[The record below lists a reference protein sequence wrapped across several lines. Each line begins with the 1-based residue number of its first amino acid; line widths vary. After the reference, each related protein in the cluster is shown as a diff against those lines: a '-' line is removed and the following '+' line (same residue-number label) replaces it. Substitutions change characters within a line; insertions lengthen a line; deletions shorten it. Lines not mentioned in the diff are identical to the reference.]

1 MIGQPLTRLNFVFRP
16 MRDPLAKG
24 FPLSGIPVCR
34 WLTGRCDHLLVS
46 RITNLAEKRPS
57 HA

>member
-24 FPLSGIPVCR
+24 FPSLEFLFAAG
-34 WLTGRCDHLLVS
+34 LLVAA
-46 RITNLAEKRPS
+46 IIYWLVG
-57 HA
+57 